1 MIPYLRKTSILAFL
15 GLVLL
20 AILSSCNNAEGEGG
34 LATITGEV
42 TLEVYDES
50 SGELLGIGP
59 ATDQRVYIVYGDNV
73 GYDDDIRTK
82 YDGTFKFEFLYEGSY
97 ELYAY
102 SDCEFDQTDCL
113 DGTTPSVVAVEIS
126 SSSSVTQAPSIA
138 IRKYE

>member
-1 MIPYLRKTSILAFL
+1 MIQYLHKSPFFALTGFFL
-15 GLVLL
+15 LTVLN
-20 AILSSCNNAEGEGG
+20 SCNNAEGEGG

-59 ATDQRVYIVYGDNV
+59 AIDQRVYIVYGDNV

-82 YDGTFKFEFLYEGSY
+82 YDGTYKFEFLYEGSY

-126 SSSSVTQAPSIA
+126 SSSSVTQAPSIV